1 MSENQRPG
9 APGKQ
14 KNKPTNQRSLTAAE
28 QRRLSTGTSDAQPYL
43 PKPQRRAIKLD
54 RISPADLRIMN
65 PQFFCD
71 DCSHYSPSQN
81 RCTMGY
87 RAQHTRAEQMA
98 LYNLTGKMALCRFLE
113 ID

>member
-1 MSENQRPG
+1 MNENQRPG
-9 APGKQ
+9 APGTKIEKYRQ
-14 KNKPTNQRSLTAAE
+14 S
-28 QRRLSTGTSDAQPYL
+28 SGTTEHQPYL

-54 RISPADLRIMN
+54 RIHPTDLRTMN

-71 DCSHYSPSQN
+71 DCSHYSQSKN

-98 LYNLTGKMALCRFLE
+98 IYNLTGKMALCRFLE